1 MKSMIRIVTI
11 LWCVV
16 SFAAWANNDMDALL
30 NKVQSNLS
38 AQLQQ
43 ENTRLQTFKENKAE
57 QEQLLAALKQE
68 LSVAK
73 ERAVQLVGK
82 FNEAEIERSELA
94 NKLAD
99 RSQQL
104 TDVLAMT
111 KKFAADFIK
120 ASSAQLSNPRFVDRQ
135 QQLAFINGQDVPTLL
150 DLKSF
155 WLAQLQNMVANAGV
169 QVYDANVI
177 QRNGETIASKVYQF
191 SDFAAIDN
199 QGQYLLLNDEASA
212 LQVLIG
218 QSSALQH
225 QALKFVSTKSD
236 TITIDP
242 SLGELLKQSTLIPT
256 FEDRIHQGGIVGYII
271 LGLGAL
277 GVLIALWRLMY
288 MSLINWRIKKQLNTT
303 QPSAANPLGRV
314 LLAARGEQHVQSAEL
329 LIDKA
334 LLQEVPKLER
344 CHSLVKLLAAVAP
357 LLGLLGTVTGMIE
370 TFQSITL
377 LGASDP
383 KLMAGGISQ
392 ALITTVM
399 GLCVAIPLL
408 FCHSFISARAKLL
421 LLIVQQQSLLL
432 LSDFYTGSNKT
443 CLLSEQAGFEK
454 KQHKQENH
462 NGPSALA

>member
-1 MKSMIRIVTI
+1 MLVTRVI
-11 LWCVV
+11 ATLLLFV
-16 SFAAWANNDMDALL
+16 SYGAWANNEMDALL

-43 ENTRLQTFKENKAE
+43 ENIRLQTFKANKTE
-57 QEQLLAALKQE
+57 QEQLLEALNLE

-73 ERAVQLVGK
+73 EQAVKLVET
-82 FNEAEIERSELA
+82 FNKGEIERAELA
-94 NKLAD
+94 NKLRD

-104 TDVLAMT
+104 SDVLAMT
-111 KKFAADFIK
+111 KKFAADFINVSK
-120 ASSAQLSNPRFVDRQ
+120 SQLSSARFAERQ
-135 QQLAFINGQDVPTLL
+135 QHLAFINEQSVPTLA
-150 DLKSF
+150 DIKSF

-177 QRNGETIASKVYQF
+177 QSNGETKASKVYQF
-191 SDFAAIDN
+191 SDFAAIDS
-199 QGQYLLLNDEASA
+199 QGHYLLLNDSSNV
-212 LQVLIG
+212 LQVLVG
-218 QSSALQH
+218 QSSELQH
-225 QALKFVSTKSD
+225 QAQRFVSAKSH

-242 SLGELLKQSTLIPT
+242 SLGTLLKQSTLVPT

-288 MSLINWRIKKQLNTT
+288 MSLINLRIRKQLNTRE
-303 QPSAANPLGRV
+303 PSAANPLGRV
-314 LLAARGEQHVQSAEL
+314 LLAAKGEQQVESAEL

-443 CLLSEQAGFEK
+443 CLLSEQVGFEQT
-454 KQHKQENH
+454 QHKQVNDNEQ
-462 NGPSALA
+462 SALA